1 MPIAEL
7 KQREQGNAAEIYP
20 VDYKVLIKL
29 DPVEEKSSGGII
41 MSTGQATER
50 EQMAQVR
57 GTLIARGGN
66 AFQDWK
72 GARPEPGMRVMLA
85 KYAGLFCEGYD
96 GEEYRLCNDKDV
108 AAILGREN
116 RGPKHDQHD

>member
-7 KQREQGNAAEIYP
+7 ESTTSINTAEIYP

-29 DPVEEKSSGGII
+29 DPVEEKSAGGIVL
-41 MSTGQATER
+41 SVGDQTER

-72 GARPEPGMRVMLA
+72 GTRPEPGNRVMLA

-108 AAILGREN
+108 AALLGREN
-116 RGPKHDQHD
+116 RGFKSDQRR

>member
-7 KQREQGNAAEIYP
+7 KEARNINTAEIYP

-29 DPVEEKSSGGII
+29 DEVEEISAGGIVL
-41 MSTGQATER
+41 TVGEATER

-57 GTLIARGGN
+57 GTLIAQGGN

-72 GARPEPGMRVMLA
+72 GTRPEPGMRVMLA

-108 AAILGREN
+108 AAILGHEL
-116 RGPKHDQHD
+116 RGPKNDR

>member
-1 MPIAEL
+1 MSMSEL
-7 KQREQGNAAEIYP
+7 RQASEGNAAEIYP
-20 VDYKVLIKL
+20 VDYKVLVKL
-29 DPVEEKSSGGII
+29 DPVEQKSAGGIVL
-41 MSTGQATER
+41 SVGGATER

-72 GARPEPGMRVMLA
+72 GTRPEPGVRVMLA

-108 AAILGREN
+108 AAILGQERD
-116 RGPKHDQHD
+116 GFKVDQRR